1 LFEDIFYLFKKIIYK
16 QSGGVSK
23 MKHIFVGLFVASM
36 YTTAVVL
43 TSQYVLAGWFG
54 DFTVR
59 LACATFLWYFCRGFF
74 NSLAISKGKKNVNQP
89 D

>member
-1 LFEDIFYLFKKIIYK
+1 LFKKIIYK
-16 QSGGVSK
+16 QSRGVSK
-23 MKHIFVGLFVASM
+23 IKHIFVGLFVASM

-74 NSLAISKGKKNVNQP
+74 NSLAISKGKKNVNQS